1 MCSRRLTVA
10 APLVP
15 MILSPR
21 QVKTMQM
28 SCNDYNDSVLALGV
42 RNWSTDV
49 FGAAMSGIEND
60 VTPQEV
66 RNNGDSN
73 LIRHMF

>member
-1 MCSRRLTVA
+1 ME
-10 APLVP
+10 
-15 MILSPR
+15 
-21 QVKTMQM
+21 M
-28 SCNDYNDSVLALGV
+28 SCDDNNDSVLALAV
-42 RNWSTDV
+42 RNWRPDV

-66 RNNGDSN
+66 RNNGDSD

>member
-1 MCSRRLTVA
+1 
-10 APLVP
+10 

-28 SCNDYNDSVLALGV
+28 SCNDYNDSVLALAA
-42 RNWSTDV
+42 RNKSPDV
-49 FGAAMSGIEND
+49 FEAVMSGMEND

-66 RNNGDSN
+66 RNNGDSD
-73 LIRHMF
+73 LIRHMFEGRMHP

>member
-1 MCSRRLTVA
+1 
-10 APLVP
+10 
-15 MILSPR
+15 
-21 QVKTMQM
+21 MQM
-28 SCNDYNDSVLALGV
+28 SCDDNNDSVLALAV
-42 RNWSTDV
+42 RNWSPDV

-66 RNNGDSN
+66 RNNGDSD

>member
-1 MCSRRLTVA
+1 
-10 APLVP
+10 

-28 SCNDYNDSVLALGV
+28 SCNDDKNSVLAMAAI
-42 RNWSTDV
+42 NKSPDV
-49 FGAAMSGIEND
+49 FGAVMSAMEND

-66 RNNGDSN
+66 RNSDDSDS
-73 LIRHMF
+73 IRHMFEDRMHP